1 MGYRMLSSEFEVPK
15 QWYAVNTKQLSGTTI
30 VIGPPDSGKST
41 LVQWLVKH
49 LSQTYPTVGWLDGD
63 IGQTTLGVPTT
74 MNLALLERAKD
85 QMLRP
90 LATIF
95 VGSTSPRGHMDVLL
109 DGLHRLQ
116 KLALVTSA
124 SAMVVD
130 TTGMIDAHSGGSLLK
145 KKKIE
150 LLQPSTII
158 ALQRQQELEHIITPL
173 QTEQRYN
180 IYLFNPAE
188 AVIRKSPEKRA
199 LRRRIR
205 FQRYF
210 QYAIQHQIQHDALPV
225 FGQTRPATMLLMAF
239 MDKMGFALALGV
251 VLSISSESM
260 EIMTPLSDL
269 SQVAGLRFGDLRL
282 DPRTGN
288 EI

>member
-1 MGYRMLSSEFEVPK
+1 MIPSEFEVPN
-15 QWYAVNTKQLSGTTI
+15 QWRAINTEQLSGTTI

-41 LVQWLVKH
+41 LVQWLVKL
-49 LSQTYPTVGWLDGD
+49 LSQTYPIVGWLDGD

-74 MNLALLERAKD
+74 MNLALLEEAKD
-85 QMLRP
+85 QILRL
-90 LATIF
+90 LATVF
-95 VGSTSPRGHMDVLL
+95 VGSTSPRGHMDALL

-116 KLALVTSA
+116 KLALVMSA

-130 TTGMIDAHSGGSLLK
+130 TTGMIDIHSGGNILK

-158 ALQRQQELEHIITPL
+158 ALQLQQELEHIITPL
-173 QTEQRYN
+173 QTEQRCN
-180 IYLFNPAE
+180 IYVFNPTE
-188 AVIRKSPEKRA
+188 AVARKSPEKRT

-210 QYAIQHQIQHDALPV
+210 QSAFQHQIQHDALPV
-225 FGQTRPATMLLMAF
+225 FGQTRPATMSLMAF
-239 MDKMGFALALGV
+239 LDKMGFALALGV
-251 VLSISSESM
+251 VLSLSAKRM
-260 EIMTPLSDL
+260 EIITPLSDL
-269 SQVAGLRFGDLRL
+269 SNVAGLRFGALRL
-282 DPRTGN
+282 DPLTGN